1 MYGRCGYYAQH
12 CFKTFLVDTTFIA
25 VLSIIILAFAF
36 DFING
41 FHDSANAIATVVSTR
56 VLSPQSAVIM
66 AAFFN
71 FAAFLVFGVAV
82 AATIAKGVVDPD
94 AVNRSVIF
102 SALVGAIV
110 WDLITWRAALPTSS
124 SHALIGG
131 LLGAAYVKGG
141 VKMLIFGGINKILL
155 FMFISPILGL
165 VLAYVFMMVVTRLFY
180 KVDAKKMNFVFRK
193 LQLLSAAFYS
203 LSHGTNDAQKTMGV
217 VAVLLYSAGYLGNK
231 LYVPLWVVLMAH
243 TAIALGTLFGGWRI
257 VKTMGKKMA
266 NLRPVHGFSAET
278 ASGLVLFGS
287 AHFGIPVSTTH
298 AISGSILGV
307 GMAQRATGVRWILAR
322 KILGAWILTIPAS
335 AAVAGVTYLVL
346 KLIFP

>member
-1 MYGRCGYYAQH
+1 MDH
-12 CFKTFLVDTTFIA
+12 TFFIV
-25 VLSIIILAFAF
+25 VLIIVVAFAF

-56 VLSPQSAVIM
+56 VLSPQTAVMM

-71 FAAFLVFGVAV
+71 FVAFLVFGVAV
-82 AATIAKGVVDPD
+82 AATIASGILDPH
-94 AVNRSVIF
+94 VINKSVIF
-102 SALVGAIV
+102 AALVGAII
-110 WDLITWRAALPTSS
+110 WDLYTWRASLPTSS

-131 LLGAAYVKGG
+131 MIGAGVVKGG
-141 VKMLIFGGINKILL
+141 FSILNLAGIGKVVA

-165 VLAYVFMMVVTRLFY
+165 VLAYFFMMIVTRLFY
-180 KVDAKKMNFVFRK
+180 KVNAKKMNFAFRK
-193 LQLLSAAFYS
+193 LQLVSAAFYS
-203 LSHGTNDAQKTMGV
+203 LSHGTNDAQKTMGI
-217 VAVLLYSAGYLGNK
+217 VAVLLYSAGYLGTK

-243 TAIALGTLFGGWRI
+243 SAIALGTLFGGWRI

-335 AAVAGVTYLVL
+335 ALVAAVTYIALTV
-346 KLIFP
+346 INR

>member
-1 MYGRCGYYAQH
+1 M
-12 CFKTFLVDTTFIA
+12 DTTFIA
-25 VLSIIILAFAF
+25 VVAIIILAFAF

-56 VLSPQSAVIM
+56 VLSPRSAVAM

-71 FAAFLVFGVAV
+71 FIAFLVFGVAV
-82 AATIAKGVVDPD
+82 AATIAKGVIDPN
-94 AVNRSVIF
+94 AVNRAVIF
-102 SALVGAIV
+102 SALMGAII

-131 LLGAAYVKGG
+131 LVGAAYVKGG
-141 VKMLIFGGINKILL
+141 VKMLVFSGINKIVL
-155 FMFISPILGL
+155 FMFISPLIGL
-165 VLAYVFMMVVTRLFY
+165 VLAFILMTLVARFFY
-180 KVDAKKMNFVFRK
+180 RVEARKINFAFRK
-193 LQLLSAAFYS
+193 LQLVSSAFYS

-257 VKTMGKKMA
+257 VKTMGKRIA
-266 NLRPVHGFSAET
+266 HLRPVHGFSAET

-307 GMAQRATGVRWILAR
+307 GMSQRATGVRWILAR
-322 KILGAWILTIPAS
+322 KIVGAWILTIPAS
-335 AAVAGVTYLVL
+335 AAISAITYF
-346 KLIFP
+346 LIRLFH